1 MGRGQALSYEDYI
14 PYEGP
19 RVAGFSPEQLGAQ
32 AGYKAL
38 AQRGMPLLDKAGQIA
53 SIASQGS
60 PLMAQSG
67 YQAAPISSQYA
78 GSNIGSRFRGAP
90 VRSTFG
96 GMPITSQY
104 QAGPIQSQY
113 RAGPIRSQY
122 RAGPIQSTYGAAPIR
137 TGVQG
142 WSPQEYLRAGRGF
155 GERQAQQYMSPYLE
169 NVMERQQK
177 RAMDR
182 FQEGKAQRGAQA
194 VKSGAF
200 GGSRQAV
207 GDFLARRDISEKLG
221 DIEAQQLEKGY
232 ASAQQQF
239 ERDRAARMGALQAG
253 DTGQLALAKQRAQ
266 EQIATEEAKRQAAA
280 QNLQAQIA
288 QQKAFEAA
296 GGQGLQAQIAQQKAL
311 EAAGGQSL
319 QAQMAAEKARQ
330 EAGGQSL
337 QAQIAQMKGL
347 SDADARRIQAQI
359 AQGKFGQAASAQDL
373 QAQIARDKTLQAAQQ
388 YNLQAQIAADKAR
401 QQQGA
406 QSLEAQLAN
415 QRAMEAAYGRGLKG
429 AGVLGDLTKT
439 EQALDLQRL
448 KGLSDVGTQR
458 QGMMQRAYDTAYEDF
473 IRQKE
478 YPYEQLERFSGMLQG
493 LPVTPSYT
501 QSLYSPRPD
510 PTASLLQTG
519 LGAYGM
525 GRGMGMFGGG

>member
-1 MGRGQALSYEDYI
+1 
-14 PYEGP
+14 
-19 RVAGFSPEQLGAQ
+19 
-32 AGYKAL
+32 
-38 AQRGMPLLDKAGQIA
+38 
-53 SIASQGS
+53 
-60 PLMAQSG
+60 
-67 YQAAPISSQYA
+67 
-78 GSNIGSRFRGAP
+78 
-90 VRSTFG
+90 
-96 GMPITSQY
+96 
-104 QAGPIQSQY
+104 
-113 RAGPIRSQY
+113 
-122 RAGPIQSTYGAAPIR
+122 
-137 TGVQG
+137 
-142 WSPQEYLRAGRGF
+142 
-155 GERQAQQYMSPYLE
+155 
-169 NVMERQQK
+169 
-177 RAMDR
+177 
-182 FQEGKAQRGAQA
+182 
-194 VKSGAF
+194 
-200 GGSRQAV
+200 
-207 GDFLARRDISEKLG
+207 
-221 DIEAQQLEKGY
+221 
-232 ASAQQQF
+232 
-239 ERDRAARMGALQAG
+239 
-253 DTGQLALAKQRAQ
+253 
-266 EQIATEEAKRQAAA
+266 
-280 QNLQAQIA
+280 
-288 QQKAFEAA
+288 
-296 GGQGLQAQIAQQKAL
+296 
-311 EAAGGQSL
+311 
-319 QAQMAAEKARQ
+319 
-330 EAGGQSL
+330 
-337 QAQIAQMKGL
+337 MKGL

-359 AQGKFGQAASAQDL
+359 AQGKFGEAASAQDL